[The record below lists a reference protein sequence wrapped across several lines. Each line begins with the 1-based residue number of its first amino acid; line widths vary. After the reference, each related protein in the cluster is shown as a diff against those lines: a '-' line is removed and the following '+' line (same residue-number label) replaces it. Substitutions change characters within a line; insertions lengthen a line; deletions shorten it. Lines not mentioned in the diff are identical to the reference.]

1 MPFSRSCV
9 VFAASCAM
17 AVSAC
22 DSRDTPVSPTPA
34 PRPPVTAPAPAPVF
48 PQGPIDSDNAPAITI
63 AVGDHIRATIDRSD
77 EVCDARHWDAQ
88 APCKR
93 FVLVVPTA
101 GVLHATLT
109 TDLHGARP
117 DAIDL
122 MLIGGGT
129 GIIDYSSP
137 GEEQHVSGSVIAGA
151 TYEVRV
157 NSYPYYLPPPGAL
170 TFELRTELRE
180 GN

>member
-1 MPFSRSCV
+1 MPFNRCCV
-9 VFAASCAM
+9 VWVAACAM

-22 DSRDTPVSPTPA
+22 DSSDRPISPTPVA
-34 PRPPVTAPAPAPVF
+34 RPPVTAPAPGPGF
-48 PQGPIDSDNAPAITI
+48 PQGPIEGNAPAITI
-63 AVGDHIRATIDRSD
+63 AVGDQIVATIDRND
-77 EVCDARHWDAQ
+77 DVCDASHWDAH

-93 FVLVVPTA
+93 FVLVVPAA

-109 TDLHGARP
+109 TDLHGART

-122 MLIGGGT
+122 MLIGGGK
-129 GIIDYSSP
+129 GIMDYSGG

-157 NSYPYYLPPPGAL
+157 NSYPYYLPQPGAL
-170 TFELRTELRE
+170 TFELRTELRP
-180 GN
+180 GD

>member
-1 MPFSRSCV
+1 MPFDRSCV
-9 VFAASCAM
+9 VLVAACAM
-17 AVSAC
+17 VASAC

-34 PRPPVTAPAPAPVF
+34 PRPPATAPAPGPGFPAGPVES
-48 PQGPIDSDNAPAITI
+48 GNAPAITI
-63 AVGDHIRATIDRSD
+63 AVGDRIRATIDRSD

-122 MLIGGGT
+122 MLIAGP

-151 TYEVRV
+151 TYELRV

-170 TFELRTELRE
+170 TFELRTELRT